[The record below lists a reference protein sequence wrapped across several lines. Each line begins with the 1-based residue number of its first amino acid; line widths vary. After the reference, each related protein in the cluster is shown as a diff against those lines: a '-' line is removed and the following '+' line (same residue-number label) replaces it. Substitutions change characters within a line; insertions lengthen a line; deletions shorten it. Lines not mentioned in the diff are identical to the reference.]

1 MKYLFQPVR
10 PFIINQAFA
19 ENKACVSIDGSKVV
33 ITCDGTKP
41 PKGFK
46 SLYGAKGHTGLDLK
60 CSHGQEVYAA
70 QAGTVYAID
79 TNPKSGLDVRIE
91 HEVNGLKFRTIYE
104 HLLGHQVKVGDTV
117 RTGQLIGWGDNTG
130 YSSGDHLHFEY
141 LVWNGKEYVHADPM
155 TAMQDMFALD
165 FIKLYDKVAYLK
177 EVVAKLADNLAVKL
191 RT

>member
-1 MKYLFQPVR
+1 MKYLFQPVK
-10 PFIINQAFA
+10 PFVINQRFA
-19 ENKACVSIDGSKVV
+19 ENKACISTDGSRIV
-33 ITCDGTKP
+33 ISCDGNNP

-46 SLYGAKGHTGLDLK
+46 SLYGEKGHTGIDLK
-60 CSHGQEVYAA
+60 CAHGQEVYAA
-70 QAGTVYAID
+70 QAGVVYDID
-79 TNPKSGLDVRIE
+79 TDPITGLDVRIE

-104 HLLGHQVKVGDTV
+104 HLLGHQVKKGDKV

-130 YSSGDHLHFEY
+130 RSSGDHLHFEY
-141 LVWNGKEYVHADPM
+141 LVWNGSEWIQADPM

-165 FIKLYDKVAYLK
+165 FIKMYDKVAYLK